1 MSPNIITVVAGI
13 IIALL
18 GGGGLVAILKVRPE
32 AAQISV
38 SAAQGAVIVQTGV
51 IEALREENRR
61 LAERLT
67 ELERTSASL
76 AHLQIENVQLRAR
89 VSQLER
95 ELAVLKN
102 GNGK

>member
-18 GGGGLVAILKVRPE
+18 GGGGLAAILKVRPE